1 MRNTNFSL
9 PVLQASRNTKRRRA
23 WAFGVIKGALQ
34 QHVSLDAVG
43 NVNYARLTPG
53 GVAER
58 RSAMPQPRKFAS
70 AKPPIGLRRCPS
82 CGLPMLLS
90 RVEPSDEVGRDERT
104 FECAACAY
112 AETTTV
118 RVR

>member
-1 MRNTNFSL
+1 
-9 PVLQASRNTKRRRA
+9 
-23 WAFGVIKGALQ
+23 
-34 QHVSLDAVG
+34 
-43 NVNYARLTPG
+43 
-53 GVAER
+53 
-58 RSAMPQPRKFAS
+58 MPQPRKFVPV
-70 AKPPIGLRRCPS
+70 KPPIGQRRCPS

-90 RVEPSDEVGRDERT
+90 RVEPSDEVGRDEHT

>member
-1 MRNTNFSL
+1 MGVRRDQRRAATTRF
-9 PVLQASRNTKRRRA
+9 AGRRRKRQLRSA
-23 WAFGVIKGALQ
+23 
-34 QHVSLDAVG
+34 
-43 NVNYARLTPG
+43 YTG
-53 GVAER
+53 GVGLEGL
-58 RSAMPQPRKFAS
+58 SAMPQPRKFAS
-70 AKPPIGLRRCPS
+70 ANPPIGLRRCPS

-90 RVEPSDEVGRDERT
+90 LVELSDDVGRDERT